1 MSKKIFNYQKLPSI
15 NEYKCKN
22 VETSKNVRHSLPVPT
37 EKIENEKCSKKGRG
51 KSMRRFSQ
59 FSQSEKCSKKE
70 TGKFIRRVSHF
81 DGPRV
86 DEIPTLVL

>member
-1 MSKKIFNYQKLPSI
+1 MPSI
-15 NEYKCKN
+15 NEDKRKN
-22 VETSKNVRHSLPVPT
+22 VETSENVEHNLPVSK
-37 EKIENEKCSKKGRG
+37 EKIENEKCSKKEKG

-59 FSQSEKCSKKE
+59 FSQMEKCSKKE
-70 TGKFIRRVSHF
+70 KGKFIRRVSHF